1 LEKIAVLASGGLD
14 SAALVAEQA
23 QHSEVQPIYVRCGLA
38 WEEEE
43 ERALRSFL
51 TALNSPNVLPVTMLS
66 APIESLYGNHWSV
79 TCKRVPAADEP
90 DEAVFLPGRNI
101 LLVGLA
107 AVWCSTHKVSHVA
120 IGSLG
125 GNPFPDATV
134 EFFRDFGHIL
144 SVGLG
149 HKVYVEAP
157 FRDIHKG
164 AIIKRF
170 QHLPLELTMT
180 CMAPRGRNHCGR
192 CNKCR
197 ERQSGFQKAGVTDR
211 TAYAR

>member
-1 LEKIAVLASGGLD
+1 MEKIAVLASGGLD
-14 SAALVAEQA
+14 SAALVAQQA
-23 QHSEVQPIYVRCGLA
+23 QRAEVQPIYVRCGLA

-43 ERALRSFL
+43 ERALGSFL

-66 APIESLYGNHWSV
+66 APVDSLYGDHWSV
-79 TCKRVPAADEP
+79 TCQRVPAADEP

-107 AVWCSTHKVSHVA
+107 AIWCSTHEVSHVA
-120 IGSLG
+120 IGSLI
-125 GNPFPDATV
+125 GNPFPDATM
-134 EFFRDFGHIL
+134 EFFQDFGRIL
-144 SVGLG
+144 GMGLG
-149 HKVYVEAP
+149 HKICVEAP

-164 AIIKRF
+164 AIIKQF

-180 CMAPRGRNHCGR
+180 CMAPRGSHHCGR

-197 ERQSGFQKAGVTDR
+197 SGKVALRKRV
-211 TAYAR
+211 